1 LLHFHI
7 LTFWKKPVPVLPQVL
22 RRLLTSSA
30 QPILSINLNYLKIIG
45 SFSTKFL
52 YLAVPHVY
60 FGMHSSKK
68 RFHSF
73 NHRLVFRKKGGN
85 FLSPIPIPT
94 YDIATQKS
102 TSFFWKIEMHEVCVS
117 KCFSVMHVDCPVHN
131 AVSATS
137 HHNSSLVQLLKFS
150 RIWPSG
156 LENGISTCLTW
167 LTLTN
172 HV

>member
-45 SFSTKFL
+45 SFSTTFL

-117 KCFSVMHVDCPVHN
+117 INVSPWCMLTALSTMPCRQLRIIILVSSNFWNFPASDRAALKMESPHVWLD
-131 AVSATS
+131 
-137 HHNSSLVQLLKFS
+137 LL
-150 RIWPSG
+150 
-156 LENGISTCLTW
+156 
-167 LTLTN
+167 
-172 HV
+172 